1 MQPAC
6 CRPVAAQ
13 SRRKTQPPNRDHPAP
28 RQEWKSGT
36 TVPGLRRWR
45 AESRVPDVA
54 ESVRA
59 RPRNMYCLFIFISH
73 HSVCKRLCVGIVLK
87 MPCTNVVPTPHTRHD
102 TDGTSYYTDGARR
115 RRAGESRL
123 RLHTLMKHAAAGR
136 HSRYLTRR
144 TPDTHDSHGTT
155 VHAGSLTRWGAH
167 ELHSKSH
174 NNVGSG

>member
-115 RRAGESRL
+115 RRGEQVTSPHADETRGSRPAFSL
-123 RLHTLMKHAAAGR
+123 FDTADARYTRQPRYHCPRWISNSLGSSRITLEV
-136 HSRYLTRR
+136 TQQ
-144 TPDTHDSHGTT
+144 
-155 VHAGSLTRWGAH
+155 RW
-167 ELHSKSH
+167 
-174 NNVGSG
+174 